1 MNHHRDITKTLTL
14 AFFLNIF
21 VAAAKMTY
29 GLWTGTLAMVSDGI
43 HSFTDGFG
51 SLMGIVS
58 VKYASRPSDHD
69 HHYGHTKYETLGAL
83 GIATFVGLAGW
94 EVAKQAINKFLH
106 PEPAEYHNIG
116 LWIALGTIAINFLL
130 SQYEKKKGEQLN
142 SAILKADAI
151 HTASDIW
158 VSASVI
164 VSLIAIKF
172 GFFWVDTALSFCIAL
187 YFGYA
192 AYSIV
197 KTNVMVLTDGAFLD
211 VQAIKNIALKE
222 QGVIS
227 CHRVRTRGT
236 ATDAYVDLHIQ
247 IAPETTTITAHR
259 IAHAIENRVKQEIPG
274 IVEVLVHTEPFPDD
288 DDELETDHK
297 N

>member
-1 MNHHRDITKTLTL
+1 MTNHREITKTLIL

-21 VAAAKMTY
+21 VAAAKMIY
-29 GLWTGTLAMVSDGI
+29 GLYTGTLAMVSDGI

-51 SLMGIVS
+51 SLMGIIS

-94 EVAKQAINKFLH
+94 EVAKQAIHKFIH
-106 PEPAEYHNIG
+106 PGITTFHNVG
-116 LWIALGTIAINFLL
+116 LGIAIGTIFINFLL
-130 SQYEKKKGEQLN
+130 SRYERKKGEALN
-142 SAILKADAI
+142 SPILKADAI
-151 HTASDIW
+151 HTASDVW
-158 VSASVI
+158 VSLSVI

-172 GFFWVDTALSFCIAL
+172 GFYWVDTALSFCIAL

-192 AYSIV
+192 AFTIV
-197 KTNVMVLTDGAFLD
+197 KENVMVLTDGAFLD
-211 VQAIKNIALKE
+211 VQAIKNLALKE
-222 QGVIS
+222 NGVIS

-236 ATDAYVDLHIQ
+236 PSNAYVDLHIQ
-247 IAPETTTITAHR
+247 VAPETTTIAAHR
-259 IAHAIENRVKQEIPG
+259 LAHNIENRIMKEFPG

-288 DDELETDHK
+288 DED
-297 N
+297 

>member
-1 MNHHRDITKTLTL
+1 MTNHREITKTLTL
-14 AFFLNIF
+14 AFFLNIL
-21 VAAAKMTY
+21 VAAAKMVY
-29 GLWTGTLAMVSDGI
+29 GLMTGTLAMVSDGI

-51 SLMGIVS
+51 SLMGIIS

-94 EVAKQAINKFLH
+94 EVAKQAIHKFLH
-106 PEPAEYHNIG
+106 PEIPTYHNVG
-116 LWIALGTIAINFLL
+116 LGIALGTIAINFLL
-130 SQYEKKKGEQLN
+130 SQYEKKKGEELN
-142 SAILKADAI
+142 SPILKADAI

-158 VSASVI
+158 VSLSVI
-164 VSLIAIKF
+164 VSLVAIKF
-172 GFFWVDTALSFCIAL
+172 GFYWVDTALSFCIAL

-197 KTNVMVLTDGAFLD
+197 KENVMVLTDGAFFD
-211 VQAIKNIALKE
+211 VEKIKNIALKE

-236 ATDAYVDLHIQ
+236 SSSAYVDLHIQ
-247 IAPETTTITAHR
+247 VAPETTTIAAHR
-259 IAHAIENRVKQEIPG
+259 LAHNIENRIQKDFPG
-274 IVEVLVHTEPFPDD
+274 IIEVLVHTEPFPDD
-288 DDELETDHK
+288 DED
-297 N
+297 